1 MTTRR
6 RRLTALFP
14 ILLTLAACGPATSGG
29 VSATDGGGAA
39 TAAPGAAADASRSLS
54 TEPSSGTPSGSEA
67 VTQTDTPWGRIWDQV
82 PAGFPRFPAST
93 PAADASAAPSSARF
107 AVQGGDPEEIAA
119 WLQSALKTARFSTDV
134 YGPLE
139 DGSVTI
145 DAVGDGQCRA
155 QTTINPLGD
164 MTFITV
170 LYGASCPMA

>member
-1 MTTRR
+1 MTTRY
-6 RRLTALFP
+6 RRLAALLP
-14 ILLTLAACGPATSGG
+14 ILLMLAACGSGTSGG

-39 TAAPGAAADASRSLS
+39 TAVSGGSEEPAASPAL
-54 TEPSSGTPSGSEA
+54 EPSSGSAA
-67 VTQTDTPWGRIWDQV
+67 VTQTDTPWGRIWDAV

-119 WLQSALKTARFSTDV
+119 WLRSALETARFDTDV
-134 YGPLE
+134 SGPLE
-139 DGSVTI
+139 DGSITI
-145 DAVGDGQCRA
+145 DAVGDGDCRA